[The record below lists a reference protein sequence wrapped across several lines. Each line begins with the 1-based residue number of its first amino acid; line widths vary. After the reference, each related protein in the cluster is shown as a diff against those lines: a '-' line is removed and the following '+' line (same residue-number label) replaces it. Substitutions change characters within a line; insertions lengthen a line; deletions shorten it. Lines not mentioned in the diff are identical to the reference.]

1 MTQISVRSSSIGIP
15 FASSGCRK
23 RSHGDTSI
31 GSFSYH
37 GRGWKLWRQQRRR
50 SFHHGDAVPHRPLH
64 LLEGTH
70 AYLAHALARD
80 AELVGKLAE
89 RDRFFGEPTRL
100 EDASRPLVERGG
112 RRGERLAPRFS
123 TSSLAASV
131 VSWSACSSTNRSSH
145 SPELPSSRIGALS
158 EASPPPSRRFMWI
171 TSVWVTPS
179 CRAMIF
185 TSSGRMSP
193 SSSTVILFL

>member
-1 MTQISVRSSSIGIP
+1 MRFAFRIGNHFGFSDRAAKDFRAMTQISVRSSSSGTP

-37 GRGWKLWRQQRRR
+37 GRGWKLLRQPRRR
-50 SFHHGDAVPHRPLH
+50 SFHHGDAVPHSPLH

-80 AELVGKLAE
+80 AELVGQLAE

-100 EDASRPLVERGG
+100 EDASLPVVERGE
-112 RRGERLAPRFS
+112 RRGERLAAVPR
-123 TSSLAASV
+123 
-131 VSWSACSSTNRSSH
+131 
-145 SPELPSSRIGALS
+145 LP
-158 EASPPPSRRFMWI
+158 
-171 TSVWVTPS
+171 
-179 CRAMIF
+179 
-185 TSSGRMSP
+185 
-193 SSSTVILFL
+193 

>member
-1 MTQISVRSSSIGIP
+1 LRFGLAIISVSPTAPLKIFGAMTQISVRSSSSGTP

-37 GRGWKLWRQQRRR
+37 GRGWKLLRQQRRR

-64 LLEGTH
+64 LLDGTH
-70 AYLAHALARD
+70 AYLALAVARC
-80 AELVGKLAE
+80 AELVGKSAA

-100 EDASRPLVERGG
+100 EDASLPVVERGE
-112 RRGERLAPRFS
+112 RRGERLAAVLEL
-123 TSSLAASV
+123 LAV

-145 SPELPSSRIGALS
+145 SPELPSSRIGA
-158 EASPPPSRRFMWI
+158 
-171 TSVWVTPS
+171 
-179 CRAMIF
+179 
-185 TSSGRMSP
+185 
-193 SSSTVILFL
+193 

>member
-1 MTQISVRSSSIGIP
+1 MTQISVRSSSSGTP

-23 RSHGDTSI
+23 RSRGDTSI

-37 GRGWKLWRQQRRR
+37 GRGWKLLRQQRRR

-89 RDRFFGEPTRL
+89 PRSSPGAAQGHPYAPL
-100 EDASRPLVERGG
+100 AS
-112 RRGERLAPRFS
+112 
-123 TSSLAASV
+123 
-131 VSWSACSSTNRSSH
+131 SWS
-145 SPELPSSRIGALS
+145 
-158 EASPPPSRRFMWI
+158 
-171 TSVWVTPS
+171 
-179 CRAMIF
+179 
-185 TSSGRMSP
+185 
-193 SSSTVILFL
+193 